1 MEAYELFDVRG
12 KGSIDQTSL
21 AESLKVLGYH
31 VDKKQVQEMIS
42 VLDENDKGSIS
53 KEEFKKFM
61 TNRMVI

>member
-21 AESLKVLGYH
+21 AKSLKVLGYH

-42 VLDENDKGSIS
+42 VSDENDKSSIVRKSS
-53 KEEFKKFM
+53 KSL
-61 TNRMVI
+61 